1 MTISEALRGGIRA
14 LNGRK
19 RLWFWFYGV
28 TTIWAVAIAAPAIGV
43 LFASLGES
51 AWAER
56 MAGNFDLQW
65 IAEVAAQ
72 KGTLPFLPLWV
83 TAAAVFAISAVAH
96 VFLLGGA
103 IQLFCARE
111 EFTLGGFFQ
120 GCGRHFWRFV
130 RLALVSGLFY
140 AVVGVVN
147 RGMARVGDKI
157 WGEGSEQTPLV
168 YWGWGRTAVLLTL
181 LGLTGLIFDYARIRL
196 VASDSR
202 KAFRAAFASVRF
214 VFANFRKTA
223 GLYAAVWAIALA
235 LLAAYYGVSRA
246 VTQTSLGLVVLLF
259 AIRQAMVLAKGW
271 TQLLFYASQAEMYAG
286 LTPVPVVEAAVVVE
300 VEVPAVAPEPVAEA
314 EMYAAPP
321 PVVVEAPAVATA
333 PLPDGVPFG
342 PGSGSESEAAPEPVA
357 EAHVVAVVEVVAAP
371 APEVEVPAVAPEPEA
386 PVSGP

>member
-43 LFASLGES
+43 LFASLGGS

-72 KGTLPFLPLWV
+72 KGGLPFLPLLV

-103 IQLFCARE
+103 IQLFCSRE

-120 GCGRHFWRFV
+120 GCGRHFWRLV

-140 AVVGVVN
+140 AVVGAVN
-147 RGMARVGDKI
+147 LGMARVGDKI
-157 WGEGSEQTPLV
+157 WGEGSEATPLV
-168 YWGWGRTAVLLTL
+168 YWGWGRTAVLLAL

-223 GLYAAVWAIALA
+223 GLYVVVWAIALA
-235 LLAAYYGVSRA
+235 LLAAYYGVSRV

-271 TQLLFYASQAEMYAG
+271 TQLLFYASQAEMYAA
-286 LTPVPVVEAAVVVE
+286 LTPVMVAAPAPVAE
-300 VEVPAVAPEPVAEA
+300 VEVPAVAPEPVVEV
-314 EMYAAPP
+314 EMHAAPA
-321 PVVVEAPAVATA
+321 PVPVVEAPVAAV
-333 PLPDGVPFG
+333 V
-342 PGSGSESEAAPEPVA
+342 EAAPEPVA
-357 EAHVVAVVEVVAAP
+357 E
-371 APEVEVPAVAPEPEA
+371 APEPEA